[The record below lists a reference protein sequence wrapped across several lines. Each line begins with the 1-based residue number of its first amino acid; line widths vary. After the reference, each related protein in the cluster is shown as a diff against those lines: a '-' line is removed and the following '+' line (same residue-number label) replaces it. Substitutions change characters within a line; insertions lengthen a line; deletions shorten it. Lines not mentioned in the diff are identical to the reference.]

1 MATVQL
7 AKSIGMKV
15 IGTAGTAEGLKI
27 VKETGADYVFNHREQ
42 NYMEKIKALNPE
54 GLDLVVEMLANVNL
68 DNDLQILR
76 WKKGRVVVV
85 GNRGTIDV
93 GNFYFYIFL
102 NYSSHLKI
110 AFYLTKINPRL
121 LMAKETSVCGVTL
134 FTADEVISTLSYLI
148 YIFFFILI

>member
-1 MATVQL
+1 LATVQL